1 MLLDAENEALA
12 AEVLERARNTG
23 ATLGTAESCTGGLV
37 AATLTAIPGS
47 SEVVRGGVVSYWAEV
62 KGDVLGVPEDV
73 IETFGVVSER
83 CARAMAEGAARVLG
97 CDYTVSTT
105 GISRP
110 GRCRAGEAR
119 GHGVLWAAHAPR
131 RSTRSPPAGEAHVT
145 RCAVSPCARRFGCSW
160 RSCRLPTLLPA
171 PVLDCS
177 DIARGKVLSSSE
189 SGREQLCSHSLNSR
203 LFEGGFGC

>member
-37 AATLTAIPGS
+37 AATLTAVPGS

-62 KGDVLGVPEDV
+62 KRDVLGVPEDV
-73 IETFGVVSER
+73 IETFGVVSEQ

-105 GISRP
+105 GIAGPGGAEPGKPVGTVCFGLHTPQGDRTLTTSR
-110 GRCRAGEAR
+110 GSSRDE
-119 GHGVLWAAHAPR
+119 V
-131 RSTRSPPAGEAHVT
+131 RSL
-145 RCAVSPCARRFGCSW
+145 AVRTAL
-160 RSCRLPTLLPA
+160 RLLLEE
-171 PVLDCS
+171 L
-177 DIARGKVLSSSE
+177 
-189 SGREQLCSHSLNSR
+189 
-203 LFEGGFGC
+203 

>member
-47 SEVVRGGVVSYWAEV
+47 SEVVCGGVVSYWAEV
-62 KGDVLGVPEDV
+62 KRDVLGVPEDV
-73 IETFGVVSER
+73 IETFGVVSEQ

-105 GISRP
+105 GIAGPGGAEPGKPVGTVCFGLHTPQGDRTLTTSR
-110 GRCRAGEAR
+110 GSSRDE
-119 GHGVLWAAHAPR
+119 V
-131 RSTRSPPAGEAHVT
+131 RSL
-145 RCAVSPCARRFGCSW
+145 AVRTAL
-160 RSCRLPTLLPA
+160 RLLLEE
-171 PVLDCS
+171 L
-177 DIARGKVLSSSE
+177 
-189 SGREQLCSHSLNSR
+189 
-203 LFEGGFGC
+203 

>member
-12 AEVLERARNTG
+12 AKVLERARNTG

-62 KGDVLGVPEDV
+62 KRDVLGVPEDV
-73 IETFGVVSER
+73 IETFGVVSEQ

-105 GISRP
+105 GIAGPGGAEPGKPVGTVCFGLHTPQGDRTLTTSR
-110 GRCRAGEAR
+110 GSSRDE
-119 GHGVLWAAHAPR
+119 V
-131 RSTRSPPAGEAHVT
+131 RSL
-145 RCAVSPCARRFGCSW
+145 AVRTAL
-160 RSCRLPTLLPA
+160 RLLLEE
-171 PVLDCS
+171 L
-177 DIARGKVLSSSE
+177 
-189 SGREQLCSHSLNSR
+189 
-203 LFEGGFGC
+203 

>member
-12 AEVLERARNTG
+12 AEVLVRARNTG

-62 KGDVLGVPEDV
+62 KRDVLGVPEDV
-73 IETFGVVSER
+73 IETFGVVSEQ

-105 GISRP
+105 GIAGPGGAEPGKPVGTVCFGLHTPQGDRTLTTSR
-110 GRCRAGEAR
+110 GSSRDE
-119 GHGVLWAAHAPR
+119 V
-131 RSTRSPPAGEAHVT
+131 RSL
-145 RCAVSPCARRFGCSW
+145 AVRTAL
-160 RSCRLPTLLPA
+160 RLLLEE
-171 PVLDCS
+171 L
-177 DIARGKVLSSSE
+177 
-189 SGREQLCSHSLNSR
+189 
-203 LFEGGFGC
+203 

>member
-62 KGDVLGVPEDV
+62 KRDVLGVPEDV
-73 IETFGVVSER
+73 IETFGVVSEQ

-105 GISRP
+105 GIAGP
-110 GRCRAGEAR
+110 GGAEPGKPVGTVCFGLHTPQGDRT
-119 GHGVLWAAHAPR
+119 LTTSR
-131 RSTRSPPAGEAHVT
+131 RSSRDEVRSL
-145 RCAVSPCARRFGCSW
+145 AVRTA
-160 RSCRLPTLLPA
+160 LL
-171 PVLDCS
+171 L
-177 DIARGKVLSSSE
+177 LLE
-189 SGREQLCSHSLNSR
+189 EL
-203 LFEGGFGC
+203 

>member
-37 AATLTAIPGS
+37 AATLTATPGS

-62 KGDVLGVPEDV
+62 KRDVLGVPEDV
-73 IETFGVVSER
+73 IETFGVVSEQ

-105 GISRP
+105 GIAGPGGAEPGKPVGTVCFGLHTPQGDRTLTTSR
-110 GRCRAGEAR
+110 GSSRDE
-119 GHGVLWAAHAPR
+119 V
-131 RSTRSPPAGEAHVT
+131 RSL
-145 RCAVSPCARRFGCSW
+145 AVRTAL
-160 RSCRLPTLLPA
+160 RLLLEE
-171 PVLDCS
+171 L
-177 DIARGKVLSSSE
+177 
-189 SGREQLCSHSLNSR
+189 
-203 LFEGGFGC
+203 

>member
-23 ATLGTAESCTGGLV
+23 TTLGTAESCTGGLV

-62 KGDVLGVPEDV
+62 KRDVLGVPEDV
-73 IETFGVVSER
+73 IETFGVVSEQ

-105 GISRP
+105 GIAGPGGAEPGKPVGTVCFGLHTPQGDRTLTTSR
-110 GRCRAGEAR
+110 GSSRDE
-119 GHGVLWAAHAPR
+119 V
-131 RSTRSPPAGEAHVT
+131 RSL
-145 RCAVSPCARRFGCSW
+145 AVRTAL
-160 RSCRLPTLLPA
+160 RLLLEE
-171 PVLDCS
+171 L
-177 DIARGKVLSSSE
+177 
-189 SGREQLCSHSLNSR
+189 
-203 LFEGGFGC
+203 

>member
-23 ATLGTAESCTGGLV
+23 ATLGTAESCSGGLV

-62 KGDVLGVPEDV
+62 KRDVLGVPEDV
-73 IETFGVVSER
+73 IETFGVVSEQ

-105 GISRP
+105 GIAGPGGAEPGKPVGTVCFGLHTPQGDRTLTTSR
-110 GRCRAGEAR
+110 GSSRDE
-119 GHGVLWAAHAPR
+119 V
-131 RSTRSPPAGEAHVT
+131 RSL
-145 RCAVSPCARRFGCSW
+145 AVRTAL
-160 RSCRLPTLLPA
+160 RLLLEE
-171 PVLDCS
+171 L
-177 DIARGKVLSSSE
+177 
-189 SGREQLCSHSLNSR
+189 
-203 LFEGGFGC
+203 

>member
-1 MLLDAENEALA
+1 MLLDAESEALA

-62 KGDVLGVPEDV
+62 KRDVLGVPEDV
-73 IETFGVVSER
+73 IETFGVVSEQ

-105 GISRP
+105 GIAGPGGAEPGKPVGTVCFGLHTPQGDRTLTTSR
-110 GRCRAGEAR
+110 GSSRDE
-119 GHGVLWAAHAPR
+119 V
-131 RSTRSPPAGEAHVT
+131 RSL
-145 RCAVSPCARRFGCSW
+145 AVRTAL
-160 RSCRLPTLLPA
+160 RLLLEE
-171 PVLDCS
+171 L
-177 DIARGKVLSSSE
+177 
-189 SGREQLCSHSLNSR
+189 
-203 LFEGGFGC
+203 

>member
-12 AEVLERARNTG
+12 AEVLERARNRG

-62 KGDVLGVPEDV
+62 KRDVLGVPEDV
-73 IETFGVVSER
+73 IETFGVVSEQ

-105 GISRP
+105 GIAGPGGAEPGKPVGTVCFGLHTPQGDRTLTISR
-110 GRCRAGEAR
+110 GSSRDE
-119 GHGVLWAAHAPR
+119 V
-131 RSTRSPPAGEAHVT
+131 RSL
-145 RCAVSPCARRFGCSW
+145 AVRTAL
-160 RSCRLPTLLPA
+160 RLLLEE
-171 PVLDCS
+171 L
-177 DIARGKVLSSSE
+177 
-189 SGREQLCSHSLNSR
+189 
-203 LFEGGFGC
+203 

>member
-62 KGDVLGVPEDV
+62 KRDVLGVPEDV
-73 IETFGVVSER
+73 IETFGVVSEQ

-105 GISRP
+105 GIAGPGGAEPGKPVGTVCFGLHTPQGDRTLTTSR
-110 GRCRAGEAR
+110 GSSRDE
-119 GHGVLWAAHAPR
+119 V
-131 RSTRSPPAGEAHVT
+131 RSL
-145 RCAVSPCARRFGCSW
+145 AVRTAL
-160 RSCRLPTLLPA
+160 RLLLEK
-171 PVLDCS
+171 L
-177 DIARGKVLSSSE
+177 
-189 SGREQLCSHSLNSR
+189 
-203 LFEGGFGC
+203 

>member
-62 KGDVLGVPEDV
+62 KRDVLGVPEGV
-73 IETFGVVSER
+73 IETFGVVSEQ

-97 CDYTVSTT
+97 CDCTVSTT
-105 GISRP
+105 GIAGPGGAEPGKPVGTVCFGLHTPQGDRTLTTSR
-110 GRCRAGEAR
+110 GSSRDE
-119 GHGVLWAAHAPR
+119 V
-131 RSTRSPPAGEAHVT
+131 RSL
-145 RCAVSPCARRFGCSW
+145 AVRTAL
-160 RSCRLPTLLPA
+160 RLLLEE
-171 PVLDCS
+171 L
-177 DIARGKVLSSSE
+177 
-189 SGREQLCSHSLNSR
+189 
-203 LFEGGFGC
+203 

>member
-62 KGDVLGVPEDV
+62 KRDVLGVPEDV
-73 IETFGVVSER
+73 IETFGVVSEQ

-105 GISRP
+105 GIAGPGGAEPGKPVGMVCFGLHTPQGDRTLTTSR
-110 GRCRAGEAR
+110 GSSRDE
-119 GHGVLWAAHAPR
+119 V
-131 RSTRSPPAGEAHVT
+131 RSL
-145 RCAVSPCARRFGCSW
+145 AVRTAL
-160 RSCRLPTLLPA
+160 RLLLEE
-171 PVLDCS
+171 L
-177 DIARGKVLSSSE
+177 
-189 SGREQLCSHSLNSR
+189 
-203 LFEGGFGC
+203 

>member
-47 SEVVRGGVVSYWAEV
+47 SEVVRGGVVSYWGEV
-62 KGDVLGVPEDV
+62 KRDVLGVPEDV
-73 IETFGVVSER
+73 IETFGVVSEQ

-105 GISRP
+105 GIAGPGGAEPGKPVGTVCFGLHTPQGDRTLTTSR
-110 GRCRAGEAR
+110 GSSRDE
-119 GHGVLWAAHAPR
+119 V
-131 RSTRSPPAGEAHVT
+131 RSL
-145 RCAVSPCARRFGCSW
+145 AVRTAL
-160 RSCRLPTLLPA
+160 RLLLEE
-171 PVLDCS
+171 L
-177 DIARGKVLSSSE
+177 
-189 SGREQLCSHSLNSR
+189 
-203 LFEGGFGC
+203 

>member
-12 AEVLERARNTG
+12 AEVLERARITG

-62 KGDVLGVPEDV
+62 KRDVLGVPEDV
-73 IETFGVVSER
+73 IETFGVVSEQ

-105 GISRP
+105 GIAGPGGAEPGKPVGTVCFGLHTPQGDRTLTTNRGSSRD
-110 GRCRAGEAR
+110 E
-119 GHGVLWAAHAPR
+119 V
-131 RSTRSPPAGEAHVT
+131 RSL
-145 RCAVSPCARRFGCSW
+145 AVRTAL
-160 RSCRLPTLLPA
+160 RLLLEE
-171 PVLDCS
+171 L
-177 DIARGKVLSSSE
+177 
-189 SGREQLCSHSLNSR
+189 
-203 LFEGGFGC
+203 

>member
-62 KGDVLGVPEDV
+62 KRDVLGVPEDV
-73 IETFGVVSER
+73 IETFGVVSEQ

-105 GISRP
+105 GIAGPGGAEPGKPVGTVCFGLHTPQGDRTLTTSQGSSRD
-110 GRCRAGEAR
+110 E
-119 GHGVLWAAHAPR
+119 V
-131 RSTRSPPAGEAHVT
+131 RSL
-145 RCAVSPCARRFGCSW
+145 AVRTAL
-160 RSCRLPTLLPA
+160 RLLLEE
-171 PVLDCS
+171 L
-177 DIARGKVLSSSE
+177 
-189 SGREQLCSHSLNSR
+189 
-203 LFEGGFGC
+203 

>member
-37 AATLTAIPGS
+37 AATLTATPGS

-62 KGDVLGVPEDV
+62 KRDVLGVPEDL
-73 IETFGVVSER
+73 IETFGVVSEQ

-105 GISRP
+105 GIAGPGGAEPGKPVGTVCFGLHTPQGDRTLTTSR
-110 GRCRAGEAR
+110 GSSRDE
-119 GHGVLWAAHAPR
+119 V
-131 RSTRSPPAGEAHVT
+131 RSL
-145 RCAVSPCARRFGCSW
+145 AVRTAL
-160 RSCRLPTLLPA
+160 RLLLEE
-171 PVLDCS
+171 L
-177 DIARGKVLSSSE
+177 
-189 SGREQLCSHSLNSR
+189 
-203 LFEGGFGC
+203 

>member
-12 AEVLERARNTG
+12 AEVLERARNRG

-62 KGDVLGVPEDV
+62 KRDVLGVPEDV
-73 IETFGVVSER
+73 IETFGVVSEQ

-105 GISRP
+105 GIAGPGGAEPGKPVGTVCFGLHTPQGDRTLTTSR
-110 GRCRAGEAR
+110 GSSRDE
-119 GHGVLWAAHAPR
+119 V
-131 RSTRSPPAGEAHVT
+131 RSL
-145 RCAVSPCARRFGCSW
+145 AVRTAL
-160 RSCRLPTLLPA
+160 RLLLEE
-171 PVLDCS
+171 L
-177 DIARGKVLSSSE
+177 
-189 SGREQLCSHSLNSR
+189 
-203 LFEGGFGC
+203 

>member
-62 KGDVLGVPEDV
+62 KRDVLGVPEDV
-73 IETFGVVSER
+73 IETFGVVSEQ

-105 GISRP
+105 GIAGPGGAEPGKPVGTVCFGLHTPQGDRTLTTSR
-110 GRCRAGEAR
+110 GSSRDE
-119 GHGVLWAAHAPR
+119 V
-131 RSTRSPPAGEAHVT
+131 RSL
-145 RCAVSPCARRFGCSW
+145 AVRTAL
-160 RSCRLPTLLPA
+160 RLLLEE
-171 PVLDCS
+171 L
-177 DIARGKVLSSSE
+177 
-189 SGREQLCSHSLNSR
+189 
-203 LFEGGFGC
+203 

>member
-62 KGDVLGVPEDV
+62 KRDVLGVPEDV
-73 IETFGVVSER
+73 IETFGVVSEQ
-83 CARAMAEGAARVLG
+83 CARAMAEGAARALG

-105 GISRP
+105 GIAGPGGAEPGKPVGTVCFGLHTPLGDRTLTTSR
-110 GRCRAGEAR
+110 GSSRDE
-119 GHGVLWAAHAPR
+119 V
-131 RSTRSPPAGEAHVT
+131 RSL
-145 RCAVSPCARRFGCSW
+145 AVRTAL
-160 RSCRLPTLLPA
+160 RLLLEE
-171 PVLDCS
+171 L
-177 DIARGKVLSSSE
+177 
-189 SGREQLCSHSLNSR
+189 
-203 LFEGGFGC
+203 

>member
-47 SEVVRGGVVSYWAEV
+47 SGVVRGGVVSYWAEV
-62 KGDVLGVPEDV
+62 KRDVLGVPEDV
-73 IETFGVVSER
+73 IETFGVVSEQ

-105 GISRP
+105 GIAGPGGAEPGKPVGTVCFGLHTPQGDRTLTTSQGSSRD
-110 GRCRAGEAR
+110 E
-119 GHGVLWAAHAPR
+119 V
-131 RSTRSPPAGEAHVT
+131 RSL
-145 RCAVSPCARRFGCSW
+145 AVRTAL
-160 RSCRLPTLLPA
+160 RLLLEE
-171 PVLDCS
+171 L
-177 DIARGKVLSSSE
+177 
-189 SGREQLCSHSLNSR
+189 
-203 LFEGGFGC
+203 

>member
-62 KGDVLGVPEDV
+62 KRDVLGVPEDV
-73 IETFGVVSER
+73 IETFGVVSEQ

-105 GISRP
+105 GIAGPGGAEPGKPVGTVCFGLHTPQGDRTLTTSRESS
-110 GRCRAGEAR
+110 RDE
-119 GHGVLWAAHAPR
+119 V
-131 RSTRSPPAGEAHVT
+131 RSL
-145 RCAVSPCARRFGCSW
+145 AVRTAL
-160 RSCRLPTLLPA
+160 RLLLEE
-171 PVLDCS
+171 L
-177 DIARGKVLSSSE
+177 
-189 SGREQLCSHSLNSR
+189 
-203 LFEGGFGC
+203 

>member
-62 KGDVLGVPEDV
+62 KRDVLGVPEDV
-73 IETFGVVSER
+73 IETFGVVSEQ

-105 GISRP
+105 GIAGPGGAEPGKLVGTVCFGLHTPQGDRTLTTSR
-110 GRCRAGEAR
+110 GSSRDE
-119 GHGVLWAAHAPR
+119 V
-131 RSTRSPPAGEAHVT
+131 RSL
-145 RCAVSPCARRFGCSW
+145 AVRTAL
-160 RSCRLPTLLPA
+160 RLLLEE
-171 PVLDCS
+171 L
-177 DIARGKVLSSSE
+177 
-189 SGREQLCSHSLNSR
+189 
-203 LFEGGFGC
+203 

>member
-62 KGDVLGVPEDV
+62 KRDVLGVPEDV
-73 IETFGVVSER
+73 IKRFGVVSEQ

-105 GISRP
+105 GIAGPGGAEPGKPVGTVCFGLHTPQADRTLTTSR
-110 GRCRAGEAR
+110 GSSRDE
-119 GHGVLWAAHAPR
+119 V
-131 RSTRSPPAGEAHVT
+131 RSL
-145 RCAVSPCARRFGCSW
+145 AVRTAL
-160 RSCRLPTLLPA
+160 RLLLEE
-171 PVLDCS
+171 L
-177 DIARGKVLSSSE
+177 
-189 SGREQLCSHSLNSR
+189 
-203 LFEGGFGC
+203 

>member
-62 KGDVLGVPEDV
+62 KRDVLGVPEDV
-73 IETFGVVSER
+73 IKTFGVVSEQ

-105 GISRP
+105 GIAGPGGAEPGKPVGTVCFGLHTPQGDRTLTTSR
-110 GRCRAGEAR
+110 GSSRDE
-119 GHGVLWAAHAPR
+119 V
-131 RSTRSPPAGEAHVT
+131 RSL
-145 RCAVSPCARRFGCSW
+145 AVRTAL
-160 RSCRLPTLLPA
+160 RLLLEE
-171 PVLDCS
+171 L
-177 DIARGKVLSSSE
+177 
-189 SGREQLCSHSLNSR
+189 
-203 LFEGGFGC
+203 

>member
-62 KGDVLGVPEDV
+62 KRDVLGVPEDV
-73 IETFGVVSER
+73 IETFGVVSEQ

-97 CDYTVSTT
+97 CDYTISTT
-105 GISRP
+105 GIAGPGGAEPGKPVGTVCFGLHTPQGDRTLTTSR
-110 GRCRAGEAR
+110 GSSRDE
-119 GHGVLWAAHAPR
+119 V
-131 RSTRSPPAGEAHVT
+131 RSL
-145 RCAVSPCARRFGCSW
+145 AVRTAL
-160 RSCRLPTLLPA
+160 RLLLEE
-171 PVLDCS
+171 L
-177 DIARGKVLSSSE
+177 
-189 SGREQLCSHSLNSR
+189 
-203 LFEGGFGC
+203 

>member
-62 KGDVLGVPEDV
+62 KRDVLGVPEDL
-73 IETFGVVSER
+73 IETFGVVSEQ

-105 GISRP
+105 GIAGPGGAEPGKPVGTVCFGLHTPQGDRTLTTSR
-110 GRCRAGEAR
+110 GSSRDE
-119 GHGVLWAAHAPR
+119 V
-131 RSTRSPPAGEAHVT
+131 RSL
-145 RCAVSPCARRFGCSW
+145 AVRTAL
-160 RSCRLPTLLPA
+160 RLLLEE
-171 PVLDCS
+171 L
-177 DIARGKVLSSSE
+177 
-189 SGREQLCSHSLNSR
+189 
-203 LFEGGFGC
+203 

>member
-62 KGDVLGVPEDV
+62 KRDVLGVPEDV
-73 IETFGVVSER
+73 IETFGVVSEQ
-83 CARAMAEGAARVLG
+83 CARAMAEGAARALG

-105 GISRP
+105 GIAGPGGAEPGKPVGTVCFGLHTPQGDRTLTTSR
-110 GRCRAGEAR
+110 GSSRDE
-119 GHGVLWAAHAPR
+119 V
-131 RSTRSPPAGEAHVT
+131 RSL
-145 RCAVSPCARRFGCSW
+145 AVRTAL
-160 RSCRLPTLLPA
+160 RLLLEE
-171 PVLDCS
+171 L
-177 DIARGKVLSSSE
+177 
-189 SGREQLCSHSLNSR
+189 
-203 LFEGGFGC
+203 